1 MWLDLFKVNIF
12 LRLTVKILSF
22 LRLTAKF
29 WPFFVDGT
37 VRPIARP
44 DNYQGIVYNSNE
56 RVHAPQFQ
64 SLALPNGTIGHLY
77 GPVGTSVLEV
87 SLSC

>member
-1 MWLDLFKVNIF
+1 MLNP
-12 LRLTVKILSF
+12 
-22 LRLTAKF
+22 TALQTYVQVISQRGSPLQNRF
-29 WPFFVDGT
+29 GFVDGT

-56 RVHAPQFQ
+56 QVHAPQFQ
-64 SLALPNGTIGHLY
+64 SLALSNGTIGHLY

-87 SLSC
+87 SLTC